1 MLCCSLQA
9 KNPKHEEKNREN
21 YNLIS
26 STLPAKTPSSL
37 LFHQD
42 LAQQLTNVVISIR
55 NLQKNRLI
63 GECHIWQDS
72 YTWTLTGRC

>member
-9 KNPKHEEKNREN
+9 KNPKHEEKNRKN

-26 STLPAKTPSSL
+26 STSPAKTPSSL

-42 LAQQLTNVVISIR
+42 LAQQLTNVVVSIR

-63 GECHIWQDS
+63 GECHIWQDI
-72 YTWTLTGRC
+72 